1 MWCNWADWVCSG
13 EILVLMLGIWEEVE
27 NDYDKNDDEENHDHD
42 INSLLLV
49 I

>member
-1 MWCNWADWVCSG
+1 VFRRDTGVDARHM
-13 EILVLMLGIWEEVE
+13 EEVE